1 MDTGS
6 KAPLVMLHPALVEN
20 KELDMVR
27 CFFFFF
33 SPTDSR
39 FVQDTTEDPVVLKAD
54 MSVSVCDTGLHF
66 TEDTHGVFSCPIKP
80 LETTLAKSVNL

>member
-20 KELDMVR
+20 KELDMLRWV
-27 CFFFFF
+27 FFF
-33 SPTDSR
+33 STDGR
-39 FVQDTTEDPVVLKAD
+39 FVQDTTEEPVVLKAN